1 MNEIELTE
9 DENVIFQCYMIRND
23 ASMRDGLF
31 NWIMNDPLKRRMI
44 TSGTT
49 HERIFHLMYP
59 SLKQQVVVGTGKG
72 GYKKWG
78 VKKFT
83 LDFYDENKNIAY
95 EIDGKSHETE
105 IGKLQDKY
113 RDMLL
118 RYLYDIRTV
127 RYSNEEVENML
138 KRRIKELGVEYFG
151 INNK

>member
-9 DENVIFQCYMIRND
+9 DEKVIFQWYMLRNN
-23 ASMRDGLF
+23 AGMINGLI
-31 NWIMNDPLKRRMI
+31 NWIMDEPPKRQMI
-44 TSGTT
+44 MSDTT
-49 HERIFHLMYP
+49 HERIFHLMHP
-59 SLKQQVVVGTGKG
+59 SLKQQVVIGTGKG

-118 RYLYDIRTV
+118 RYLCGIRTV

-138 KRRIKELGVEYFG
+138 KRRIKELGAEHFG